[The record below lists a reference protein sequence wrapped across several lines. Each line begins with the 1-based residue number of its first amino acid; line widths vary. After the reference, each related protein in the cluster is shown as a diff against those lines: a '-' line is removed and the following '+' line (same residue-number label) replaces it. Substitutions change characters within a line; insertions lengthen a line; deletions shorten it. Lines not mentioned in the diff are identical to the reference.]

1 MTTHLYQN
9 LLLVQHIPA
18 IEGIAGVQDL
28 IKAFAY
34 TGDLYR
40 EKARQYKKRLFSVLQ
55 KIDEIK
61 TLHSKT
67 YKFLLSFDVHY
78 LSCFYSAKY
87 LNRRF
92 LFQSNFCPVC
102 GDYKTTFVK
111 KRKNTRLTYPRC
123 NCENRFIVAGANSSP
138 LVVVPC

>member
-1 MTTHLYQN
+1 MTTNLYQQ
-9 LLLVQHIPA
+9 LLLVHHIPA

-40 EKARQYKKRLFSVLQ
+40 ERARQYRKRLSSVLQ

-67 YKFLLSFDVHY
+67 YKFLLSFDVRY
-78 LSCFYSAKY
+78 LYCFYSAKY
-87 LNRRF
+87 LNGSF

-102 GDYKTTFVK
+102 GDYKTTFIK
-111 KRKNTRLTYPRC
+111 NRKHIRNTYPRC
-123 NCENRFIVAGANSSP
+123 NCIHENIPITGLFVEGG
-138 LVVVPC
+138 

>member
-67 YKFLLSFDVHY
+67 YKFLLSFDVDY
-78 LSCFYSAKY
+78 LYCFYSAKH
-87 LNRRF
+87 LNGRF

-102 GDYKTTFVK
+102 GDYKTTHI
-111 KRKNTRLTYPRC
+111 NTRKHTRRTYPRGK
-123 NCENRFIVAGANSSP
+123 CE
-138 LVVVPC
+138 

>member
-1 MTTHLYQN
+1 MTTLYQK

-34 TGDLYR
+34 TGDLYM
-40 EKARQYKKRLFSVLQ
+40 EKARQFQKRLFPVLQ

-78 LSCFYSAKY
+78 LCCFYSAKF
-87 LNRRF
+87 LNGRF

-111 KRKNTRLTYPRC
+111 NRENTRITYPKC
-123 NCENRFIVAGANSSP
+123 KCENRFIVAGTDSSP
-138 LVVVPC
+138 LVVVSK